1 MHGSVQCVTRH
12 FASPLPVWLPD
23 RGEGRA
29 ANPGPSVLV
38 VEDDHLVADA
48 VIWELEDA
56 GYRVLTAI
64 SGEAALDILRARHVD
79 LLFTDIRLFNNQASL
94 GMDGWR
100 LAEEARKLRPDL
112 PVIYTTGYTVE
123 QPRLVPGSLFLHKPY
138 RPSAVVD
145 AAAKL
150 GVAPPD

>member
-79 LLFTDIRLFNNQASL
+79 LLFTDIRLQE

>member
-1 MHGSVQCVTRH
+1 MHGSVHCITRH
-12 FASPLPVWLPD
+12 FACPLPMRLPD
-23 RGEGRA
+23 TGEGWA
-29 ANPGPSVLV
+29 ANPGPTILV
-38 VEDDHLVADA
+38 VEDDPLVADA

-56 GYRVLTAI
+56 GYRVLTAA
-64 SGEAALDILRARHVD
+64 SGEAALAIVRERRVD
-79 LLFTDIRLFNNQASL
+79 LLFTDIRLL
-94 GMDGWR
+94 DGMDGWR

-138 RPSAVVD
+138 RPSAVID
-145 AAAKL
+145 AAASL

>member
-1 MHGSVQCVTRH
+1 MHGSVHCITRH
-12 FASPLPVWLPD
+12 VASPRPVWLPD

-29 ANPGPSVLV
+29 ANPGPTVLV

-56 GYRVLTAI
+56 GYRVLTAA
-64 SGEAALDILRARHVD
+64 SGEAALAVVRERRVD
-79 LLFTDIRLFNNQASL
+79 LLFTDIRLL
-94 GMDGWR
+94 DGMDGWR
-100 LAEEARKLRPDL
+100 LAEEARQLRPGL

-138 RPSAVVD
+138 RPSAVID
-145 AAAKL
+145 AAARL